1 MSNGTIPGE
10 VLPPRGPRERF
21 DGDFARF
28 GPEDLRRDAEHLR
41 LLSIFYFI
49 LAGLQLLG
57 VLFGLIYSVVGGVV
71 MTVGAVAASEEGIV
85 AIVFGAVFLV
95 VGVFVLTVGLLY
107 AYLLYLTGRSLRD
120 GKRRTFCFVMA
131 ILLCVLGGI
140 IGIVLGIFTI
150 VVLSRESV
158 QELFKH
164 GGLASPPAED
174 A

>member
-1 MSNGTIPGE
+1 MSNGAIQEGLPRPLKPGDR
-10 VLPPRGPRERF
+10 PDDGFARF
-21 DGDFARF
+21 DG
-28 GPEDLRRDAEHLR
+28 ETLRRDREHLN

-49 LAGLQLLG
+49 LAGLQLFG
-57 VLFGLIYSVVGGVV
+57 VFFGLLYAVIGGVV
-71 MTVGAVAASEEGIV
+71 LTVGAVAEAQEGIAAV
-85 AIVFGAVFLV
+85 IVGAVFIVLGVVALV
-95 VGVFVLTVGLLY
+95 LGLAY

-120 GKRRTFCFVMA
+120 CRRRTLCFVVA

-150 VVLSRESV
+150 IVLSRESV

-164 GGLASPPAED
+164 GGLASAATAD

>member
-1 MSNGTIPGE
+1 MSNRTIQGE
-10 VLPPRGPRERF
+10 LLPPRGPRERF

-49 LAGLQLLG
+49 LAGLQLFG

-71 MTVGAVAASEEGIV
+71 LTVGAVASSQEGIAAV
-85 AIVFGAVFLV
+85 IFGAIFLV
-95 VGVFVLTVGLLY
+95 VGAFVLTVGLVY

-120 GKRRTFCFVMA
+120 ARRRTFCFVMA
-131 ILLCVLGGI
+131 ILLCVLGGVV
-140 IGIVLGIFTI
+140 GIVLGIFTI
-150 VVLSRESV
+150 IVLSRESV

-164 GGLASPPAED
+164 GGLASPAAED